1 MSRRFLKVLWLAVA
15 ACGLTLQPAFA
26 ADEGSTP
33 PAATSPAP
41 VSARAA
47 NFRAEEASEQARQL
61 ANWALASLDT
71 RGLPFVIV
79 DKSAAKVF
87 VFDREGQLL
96 GASPALIGLTLGDD
110 SVPGIGQRKI
120 STILPHERTTP
131 AGRFV
136 ASLNPSLHGDQI
148 LWVDYDG
155 GVALHR
161 VIEMPKERRLQ
172 RLASSNPRDRRIT
185 YGCINVPSAFFD
197 GVVRSTFKS
206 SNGIV
211 YVMPDSRPVGEVFG
225 SYQAGESPAAR

>member
-1 MSRRFLKVLWLAVA
+1 MKRLFLKALCLAVTVG
-15 ACGLTLQPAFA
+15 GLGLQPAFA

-33 PAATSPAP
+33 VAASSPPA
-41 VSARAA
+41 VSARTA
-47 NFRAEEASEQARQL
+47 NFKAEEPSAHARQV
-61 ANWALASLDT
+61 ADWALDSQDT

-79 DKSAAKVF
+79 DKAAAKVF
-87 VFDREGQLL
+87 VFDRDGQLL
-96 GASPALIGLTLGDD
+96 GASPALIGLTVGDE

-136 ASLNPSLHGDQI
+136 ASLNPSLHGDPI
-148 LWVDYDG
+148 LWVDYEG

-172 RLASSNPRDRRIT
+172 RLASANPLDRRIT

-197 GVVRSTFKS
+197 GVVRRTFKA

-211 YVMPDSRPVGEVFG
+211 YVLPESRPLGEVFG
-225 SYQAGESPAAR
+225 SYQAAESRPAQ